1 MAFIDFGDI
10 GGIGAIGSA
19 ISDVIG
25 LFQSK
30 DSGPKRADWARLDL
44 LQKQAAAATMLTQ
57 ATSFVPTPTRGLL
70 PGGPAPS
77 AMVMQSIRTPMQQMA
92 PSSAFISIDR
102 RQDRRIPTRR
112 RDEVALAT
120 TGLTEDEST
129 LKDLIS
135 MLSQGASEHAL
146 QEVARERKFTLTKY
160 RELVLDFGAMGRI
173 WSAMGGRWLDPDL
186 NDTRAMFLRFLNV
199 AMQGAKK
206 RRRRRMM
213 SLRTMER
220 AASQAKRWEKALKKM
235 GTIKRPCPPTSKRR

>member
-44 LQKQAAAATMLTQ
+44 LTKQAAAATQLSQ
-57 ATSFVPTPTRGLL
+57 AAMFAPSPLRSFL

-77 AMVMQSIRTPMQQMA
+77 AQVMASIRA
-92 PSSAFISIDR
+92 PVQPQSAFISIDR
-102 RQDRRIPTRR
+102 RAEQDRFIPTQF
-112 RDEVALAT
+112 RDEAMMSN
-120 TGLTEDEST
+120 GSMQDEST

-135 MLSQGASEHAL
+135 MISQGASEHAI
-146 QEVARERKFTLTKY
+146 QSVAKDRKFTLKKY
-160 RELVLDFGAMGRI
+160 RALVLDFNAMGRI
-173 WSAMGGRWLDPDL
+173 WSAMGGRWLDPAL

-199 AMQGAKK
+199 AMQGTKV